1 MLETYIEQ
9 LEYKYGH
16 SPGII
21 YDAIIF
27 ERNKI
32 IRRDNTIRERYF
44 NGQRLKI
51 EQTATEQ
58 AYKILDRY
66 YRRRHEKLL

>member
-9 LEYKYGH
+9 LGYKYGYSH
-16 SPGII
+16 GLI

-32 IRRDNTIRERYF
+32 IRRDYTIRERYF
-44 NGQRLKI
+44 DGQRLKI
-51 EQTATEQ
+51 EQVATEQ
-58 AYKILDRY
+58 AYNILDRY
-66 YRRRHEKLL
+66 YAMKKVKV